1 MKKTKKALLAALACS
16 AVLAGAFGLAACNKN
31 DNGGNGGENDTHTH
45 SWSSW
50 TVTDANK
57 PTDSAAGKATR
68 TCSGTGDCDAEA
80 AEKEH
85 ELPALSSSDYSKTE
99 KKAANCTEGGTDTY
113 TYNKDGVNV
122 KFDVATAV
130 DPEAHD
136 YDYVSDG
143 AEGHHGVCDHNPE
156 HVTDTVEHDDKG
168 ENGSCSVCGYIA
180 VELNKEITV
189 SGATIAKP
197 KRFDAVLEAG
207 EYEIIVDG
215 VSFDTTDR
223 SHNLKLAFGTLDN
236 GELTPVDTN
245 SQRVLKLETAGTYCV
260 EVYADLTFKIA
271 LASEHV
277 HTFNTEKWE
286 YDETGHWH
294 PATCVHTT
302 EKDGYAQHTLGEPSE
317 PDEDGKTFK
326 GCVCGYKEV
335 NYNATKV
342 TGATGDWDDGTPLT
356 VSETGNYAA
365 DIKLNSYNYPA
376 AQRFNLTNDTDA
388 TKKFT
393 VKVIGD
399 DTKVTLTDFANSIY
413 YDPINEVGDSISFL
427 LDAGA
432 FIELTADTNGNA
444 ANTVIFRVIV
454 EEAPADGDFLKPI
467 VVEEMGKKTV
477 TVEAGQAVYFQIPG
491 YISEAS
497 GFTVTFGTGINA
509 TNLGNNKNNEG
520 TLLLSGGNIAR
531 NNYGSTYLC
540 LTAVAAG
547 EMEVTFEEY
556 WAPGTK
562 VNPYDI
568 QVGAG
573 KTNSVHIDSWEGV
586 YDEWFKFTATE
597 AKKYILKVAGNA
609 EVTAQF
615 NLFNNPDDMSPVT
628 STSGVLVVDFTDGAG
643 TVYIKA
649 SESNNIAYEFTVTEF
664 NPETDIGFSSSD
676 PIVLTESATLDI
688 LDGEIYYVYN
698 APASTNAGLISLVYN
713 GGVQDYYNNM
723 MLYVYS
729 DAAYTKRIAYVS
741 NKNRLNINREANAE
755 ATSYYIKAVKTSNT
769 LNETFEFILG
779 EYAAHDYVVTV
790 TDGDLTDP
798 ALPDGVT
805 VTLTHED
812 ESLTAVTVNGVAT
825 FNNVDPSIDY
835 RVSLSGLPEGFG
847 YYPADTGKL
856 TIASNVDNETNF
868 TVTIYQYHTY
878 TVTFKLPEGAG
889 DVDLSGIEITAEAD
903 NTGAFTATTDVQGVA
918 TISALSP
925 YGNGNFVVTV
935 TKLPDSLKDA
945 YAYAPELN
953 GRGDPIPLTLT
964 DENNA
969 IEAKLAATVS
979 YTLTL
984 KDGDGN
990 TLPAG
995 ITVTVNGIEGTTD
1008 ANGQVTIKTSAG
1020 KYSIAISGNWITETT
1035 TTADSLTLDVICS
1048 IAITGS
1054 SSADSAPELPIGTT
1068 TFIGST
1074 RGVRYGKIV
1083 ASKAGT
1089 YSLSYAEAMY
1099 DGGFTSVTLNG
1110 TLLADMMNDNVLQ
1123 GSLEGN
1129 IGMWYIYSFTIDLSE
1144 GDVLVLGISGN
1155 YGSGTIT
1162 VSEGEGG
1169 DETSNTVTVGTPVS
1183 VTGASYFTPKQY
1195 VITLEAGDYQ
1205 FYVNGQI
1212 IELNM
1217 AADVVIGNT
1226 FDGNDLVPLD
1236 TKAGSG
1242 DKVVTVEAGKYYIA
1256 VYADVTFAIVAE
1268 GAEDPGTG
1276 SGEDTNTGV
1285 ELDAATKSAQ
1295 GMATWDGTPLVLK
1308 GFEVGKTYTIS
1319 FIMGAGEAYVSNEGS
1334 IVTEFTYSEGLQLSV
1349 CALNGDVEFMIFVA
1363 EKTAEEA

>member
-130 DPEAHD
+130 DPDAHD

-317 PDEDGKTFK
+317 PDEDGKTFR
-326 GCVCGYKEV
+326 GCVCGYKE
-335 NYNATKV
+335 YDYHATKV
-342 TGATGDWDDGTPLT
+342 SGATGEYDDGSPLA

-365 DIKLNSYNYPA
+365 DIKLDSHNYPV
-376 AQRFNLTNDTDA
+376 AQRFNLTNDTDS

-399 DTKVTLTDFANSIY
+399 DTKVTLSDFVNSIY
-413 YDPINEVGDSISFL
+413 YDPIAEVGDSISFL

-432 FIELTADTNGNA
+432 YIELTADTNGTS
-444 ANTVIFRVIV
+444 ANTVMFRVIV

-467 VVEEMGKKTV
+467 VVEAMGKKTV

-497 GFTVTFGTGINA
+497 GFTVTFGAGITA
-509 TNLGNNKNNEG
+509 MDLGSNKNNEG
-520 TLLLSGGNIAR
+520 TPLLSGGNIAR
-531 NNYGSTYLC
+531 SSWGNAYLC
-540 LTAVAAG
+540 LTASAAG
-547 EMEVTFEEY
+547 EMEVTFAEY

-568 QVGAG
+568 QVGAD
-573 KTNSVHIDSWEGV
+573 KTNAVNLDSWNGV

-597 AKKYILKVAGNA
+597 AKKYIVKVPGSTEAS
-609 EVTAQF
+609 AQF
-615 NLFNNPDDMSPVT
+615 NLYNNVDDNSPVT
-628 STSGVLVVDFTDGAG
+628 SANGVLVIDFTDGAG
-643 TVYIKA
+643 TVYIQA
-649 SESNNIAYEFTVTEF
+649 SDSYNSPYAFTVTEF
-664 NPETDIGFSSSD
+664 DPVADIGYASSD

-688 LDGEIYYVYN
+688 LGGEIYYVYN
-698 APASTNAGLISLVYN
+698 APASENAGLISLVYN
-713 GGVQDYYNNM
+713 DGVKDYYNNM
-723 MLYVYS
+723 ELYVYS
-729 DAAYTKRIAYVS
+729 DAEYTVQIAYVS
-741 NKNRLNINREANAE
+741 NKNRLNINRAAGAE

-769 LNETFEFILG
+769 SNETFEFIVG
-779 EYAAHDYVVTV
+779 EYTAHDYVVTV

-805 VTLTHED
+805 VTLTHGGD
-812 ESLTAVTVNGVAT
+812 SFTAVTANGGVAT
-825 FNNVDPSIDY
+825 FTGVDPSVDY
-835 RVSLSGLPEGFG
+835 KVSLSGLPEGFG

-856 TIASNVDNETNF
+856 TIASNVDDVTNF
-868 TVTIYQYHTY
+868 TATIYQYHTY

-889 DVDLSGIEITAEAD
+889 DVDLSGIEVEVKA
-903 NTGAFTATTDVQGVA
+903 NSTGTFTAMTDAQGVA
-918 TISALSP
+918 TISALPP
-925 YGNGNFVVTV
+925 YANGNFTVTV
-935 TKLPDSLKDA
+935 TKIPDSLN
-945 YAYAPELN
+945 YAYVPELN
-953 GRGDPIPLTLT
+953 SRGEAIPLTLT
-964 DENNA
+964 DENR
-969 IEAKLAATVS
+969 EAEANLAAKVV

-984 KDGDGN
+984 KDEEGN
-990 TLPAG
+990 TLPSG
-995 ITVTVNGIEGTTD
+995 ITVSVNGVEGTTD

-1020 KYSIAISGNWITETT
+1020 KYSILISGNWITETQ
-1035 TTADSLTLDVICS
+1035 TTADNLTLDVVCKPVIK
-1048 IAITGS
+1048 GS
-1054 SSADSAPELPIGTT
+1054 TDGASAPELPMGTT
-1068 TFIGST
+1068 TYIGSS
-1074 RGVRYGKIV
+1074 RGETYGKLV

-1099 DGGFTSVTLNG
+1099 DGGFVSVTLNG
-1110 TLLADMMNDNVLQ
+1110 TLIADMMDDNLLE
-1123 GSLEGN
+1123 GTLEGN
-1129 IGMWYIYSFTIDLSE
+1129 IGMWYIYSFTIELAE

-1162 VSEGEGG
+1162 VSEGG

-1226 FDGNDLVPLD
+1226 FEGNDLVPLD

-1242 DKVVTVEAGKYYIA
+1242 DKVVTVEAGKYYIS

-1268 GAEDPGTG
+1268 GAEDPGTAGGDEPAAANILTSEGAVVTLEWGG
-1276 SGEDTNTGV
+1276 SVTLTLVTKDATN
-1285 ELDAATKSAQ
+1285 
-1295 GMATWDGTPLVLK
+1295 PN
-1308 GFEVGKTYTIS
+1308 GFEVGKTYTLTSNSSEAWINNS
-1319 FIMGAGEAYVSNEGS
+1319 MQPVQITYAEGMTVTVSYMGMEDEA
-1334 IVTEFTYSEGLQLSV
+1334 IAIIT
-1349 CALNGDVEFMIFVA
+1349 VA
-1363 EKTAEEA
+1363 EAT